1 MQWDIDMFEQQP
13 AQIQEQSQVLLRLRE
28 LLRDKD
34 FEASE
39 FVSGFA
45 AFGWGIMLLL
55 PYLSLWLGEPYI
67 GGFSRSPTFKVMAEI
82 APEWVWGGAMVIA
95 GAVQLVAAFCDY
107 EAWACR
113 INWRAVR
120 YYTALLLIALWAFIS
135 ITFIRANPGATST
148 AVYPIFAASD
158 IWVYWRLHVLGRHG
172 TQ

>member
-1 MQWDIDMFEQQP
+1 MTDATGVDMGAAVHGQASVP
-13 AQIQEQSQVLLRLRE
+13 ACPRRWSLISPDD
-28 LLRDKD
+28 LRDTSLQWSTWLL
-34 FEASE
+34 ATLLGSQ
-39 FVSGFA
+39 
-45 AFGWGIMLLL
+45 MLIV
-55 PYLSLWLGEPYI
+55 PHQLSSQAYDLVRPQ
-67 GGFSRSPTFKVMAEI
+67 I
-82 APEWVWGGAMVIA
+82 AIWGGAMLLA
-95 GAVQLVAAFCDY
+95 GTVQLIAAFCDY